1 MTVRMHPGAMIGGA
15 TLQLSATFTSQ
26 DRFNQDASA
35 LHAMIPTM
43 SDSGADVICLAKNS
57 MLWLNAAT
65 ICNSTGDYLAE
76 LGIPFRVQYSTLLY
90 FDYYNT
96 YMGPCLSF
104 AAPITPQVDIMMA

>member
-43 SDSGADVICLAKNS
+43 SDSARATTSINQTVLAPFSAK
-57 MLWLNAAT
+57 
-65 ICNSTGDYLAE
+65 LAE

>member
-1 MTVRMHPGAMIGGA
+1 MIGGA

-65 ICNSTGDYLAE
+65 ICNSTGDYVNQSDCASPF
-76 LGIPFRVQYSTLLY
+76 LGQAGRAGHSLPGAVQHAVVFRLLQHLH
-90 FDYYNT
+90 
-96 YMGPCLSF
+96 GPL
-104 AAPITPQVDIMMA
+104 P